1 MSEHPILFSAEMVRA
16 ILDGKKTQTRR
27 TRGLEDVNIASDLWK
42 LFKIGELGYMTKK
55 RYQGRFGAYFHSE
68 EIEERTLAICPA
80 VCPYGQ
86 PDDLLWVRET
96 HYRFGHWV
104 KNGFTAT
111 GKQRYKFIPETQ
123 EVLFYDNPP
132 EKLANG
138 KSKDIHGWY
147 KRPSIFMPKWATR
160 IWLRVKSVRVERV
173 QDISD
178 ADAIAEGV
186 AILDID
192 TIGRK
197 VYPDYQVPKGFL
209 WQSHN
214 QYYSAKQSFMTLWDS
229 INEKRGYGW
238 DANPWVWVVEFEKVK
253 G

>member
-42 LFKIGELGYMTKK
+42 LFKIGELEYMTKK
-55 RYQGRFGAYFHSE
+55 RYQGRFGAYFHSD

-80 VCPYGQ
+80 VFPYGQ

-96 HYRFGHWV
+96 WCQVDDTAFGGDVWIDYR
-104 KNGFTAT
+104 AT
-111 GKQRYKFIPETQ
+111 PKYSHEHP
-123 EVLFYDNPP
+123 
-132 EKLANG
+132 A
-138 KSKDIHGWY
+138 GWENAPNDACAL
-147 KRPSIFMPKWATR
+147 KWKPSIHMPKSAAR

-173 QDISD
+173 QDISE

-186 AILDID
+186 AIVDID

-229 INEKRGYGW
+229 INEKLGCGC
-238 DANPWVWVVEFEKVK
+238 DSNPWVWVVEFEKVK